1 VVRRRK
7 REKMASYK
15 KNTCLQ
21 FLIKKKR
28 DGEREKSL
36 SLYFYLLIYGCCP
49 GGAWPAGLVAGF
61 CVNPPPWHTGCCP
74 PG

>member
-28 DGEREKSL
+28 DGEREREREKRVYL
-36 SLYFYLLIYGCCP
+36 SIFTYLFMAAVLVVL
-49 GGAWPAGLVAGF
+49 GLQD
-61 CVNPPPWHTGCCP
+61 
-74 PG
+74 